1 MATLSPAME
10 LIIALSDAQ
19 GRVQKRI
26 DAALSV
32 HGISFTEL
40 TVLYHLG
47 LAPGQM
53 MRRIELAGAVGL
65 SASGV
70 TRLLVP
76 MEKIGL
82 VKREQNQRDT
92 RVSLVKLTAA
102 GGRILK
108 DAMGSFAQRA
118 IDVTEELNQTDIM
131 RLLEMLKRF

>member
-1 MATLSPAME
+1 MSTLSPAME
-10 LIIALSDAQ
+10 LIIALSVAQ
-19 GRVQKRI
+19 GKVQKRI
-26 DAALSV
+26 DTTLSV

-40 TVLYHLG
+40 MVLYHLS

-76 MEKIGL
+76 MEKIRL
-82 VKREQNQRDT
+82 IKREQNQRDA

-108 DAMGSFAQRA
+108 DAMGSFEHSALE
-118 IDVTEELNQTDIM
+118 VTEEISQTDILH
-131 RLLEMLKRF
+131 LLRMLKRF